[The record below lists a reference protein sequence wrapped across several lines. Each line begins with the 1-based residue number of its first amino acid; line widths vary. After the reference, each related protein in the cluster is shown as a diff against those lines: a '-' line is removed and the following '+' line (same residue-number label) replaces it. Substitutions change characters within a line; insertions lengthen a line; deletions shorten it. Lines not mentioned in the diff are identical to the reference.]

1 MNYPS
6 PDEIEQTQQAHADAQ
21 RALRR
26 TKRLFI
32 GLIAIGLIL
41 GAISAF
47 VITRI
52 ATSIDSDLAPPTQQK

>member
-21 RALRR
+21 RALRN
-26 TKRLFI
+26 TKRLFVA
-32 GLIAIGLIL
+32 LVAIGLIL

-47 VITRI
+47 VIARI
-52 ATSIDSDLAPPTQQK
+52 TTSLDSDLAPSTEQR